1 MNKVGYFIGQF
12 IAWLIILGIV
22 LLFAFGIYHLLDIVN
37 WIVQVF
43 KSLGRLDAVI
53 IVAIIGALATFIAN
67 LFSKQSDHKFE
78 LRKYLSNKREESYE
92 DFLKIFFELMEENTS
107 DTKIKEKVDIPE
119 RLSKFKQTL
128 LLYSSKR
135 TYKAFVKYWKSIT
148 ETDDLDLQMKLMQ
161 KVVSEMRRDAG
172 AGLIKNDI
180 ISNIIVN
187 KSK

>member
-1 MNKVGYFIGQF
+1 MNRIGYLIGQF
-12 IAWLIILGIV
+12 IAWLIILGAGV
-22 LLFAFGIYHLLDIVN
+22 LFIFGVYHLLDIVN
-37 WIVQVF
+37 WIVELL

-53 IVAIIGALATFIAN
+53 IVAIIGAIATFIAN

-78 LRKYLSNKREESYE
+78 RRKYLSNKREKSYE
-92 DFLKIFFELMEENTS
+92 DFLKMFFELMEENVNSTV
-107 DTKIKEKVDIPE
+107 KGKVNIQE

-135 TYKAFVKYWKSIT
+135 TYKAFVKYWKSVT
-148 ETDDLDLQMKLMQ
+148 ETDDIDLQMKLMQ

-180 ISNIIVN
+180 ISNIVVN
-187 KSK
+187 KSQ